1 MIKLSNNKK
10 ATFFKLLFKK
20 YTFETFAFMSCIII
34 VLWLELTN
42 YRFYIDTTINFNKIN
57 SLISNFSLAYI
68 ASYIFWMT
76 NYFFKYVKDIRIIY
90 PQLKS
95 ITDNLFAVYDAYI
108 DALSVHYKNIPM
120 KENESFVL
128 NEDCLKEIIENA
140 KKNNVQTEQLCGA
153 NHLIAAQMN
162 YDIDLLLKYNI
173 YLDAFFLAKIMDIGR
188 NVFIIQ
194 HKMNLRKNLFIFE
207 SSIRS
212 VVKLSEQV
220 DHLRKYIRNE
230 LNTIK
235 IEFL

>member
-1 MIKLSNNKK
+1 MIKLSDNKK
-10 ATFFKLLFKK
+10 TTFFKLLFKK
-20 YTFETFAFMSCIII
+20 YTVETFAFMICIII

-68 ASYIFWMT
+68 ASYIFWIT

-95 ITDNLFAVYDAYI
+95 ITDNLFAVYDDYI
-108 DALSVHYKNIPM
+108 SDLKDFYKDIFNE
-120 KENESFVL
+120 KNESFIL
-128 NEDCLKEIIENA
+128 NTSSLTEIIEDA
-140 KKNNVQTEQLCGA
+140 KKNDTKIERLCGV
-153 NHLIAAQMN
+153 NYKTAAQIN

-173 YLDAFFLAKIMDIGR
+173 YLDTSFFAIIMDIGR

-194 HKMNLRKNLFIFE
+194 HKMNLRNDLSIFE
-207 SSIRS
+207 ALKNS

-220 DHLRKYIRNE
+220 NTLHEYTKNE
-230 LNTIK
+230 LNTISK
-235 IEFL
+235 